1 MHLSPNDRPS
11 THSIY
16 HPDDDV
22 RIPLELVGVIST
34 VETRTPS
41 QHELDTCK
49 WATFANS
56 EPWNPHSNIFKD
68 QEHIASM
75 DPNLPHLDRAIYSI
89 SHMPDAC
96 YMDTELTN
104 ISEAHD
110 CLKRWGIGVETA
122 TNTLKVTTQK
132 RI

>member
-49 WATFANS
+49 WATLA
-56 EPWNPHSNIFKD
+56 
-68 QEHIASM
+68 
-75 DPNLPHLDRAIYSI
+75 
-89 SHMPDAC
+89 
-96 YMDTELTN
+96 N